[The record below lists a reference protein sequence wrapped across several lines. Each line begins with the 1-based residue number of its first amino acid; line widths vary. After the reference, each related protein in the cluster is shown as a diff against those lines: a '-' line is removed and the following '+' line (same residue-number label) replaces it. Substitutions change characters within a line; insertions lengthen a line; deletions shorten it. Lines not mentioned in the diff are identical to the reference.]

1 MFRLAV
7 RNLARN
13 GWRSTLTAAGIAVA
27 VALLVWSNGMMG
39 GMLTMMVRGATGVQI
54 GQAQIHNEAYAER
67 PGLYRGFDLTD
78 DLLVA
83 VEGVDGVQAASPRV
97 HVYGLL
103 GHETTSQIVGF
114 VGVDPTREAATTLV
128 DDAITEGRWLA
139 AEREPYPAPR
149 EIVIGTKLAELLE
162 VGVGA
167 ELVVFLQAADGSL
180 GNDLLKVVGIVDT
193 GNTAVDRTQVFLPLD
208 DAQYLAAMEGR
219 VHEIAL
225 ALDDVSDTAPTV
237 AAIQAAVDGVDGVPP
252 SGDDHLL
259 VRSWAEVIPE
269 MYQMV
274 EYSRSSNWVIYMIIF
289 TIAALGVLNA
299 QRMSALERRREF
311 GVLLSIG
318 LSPPR
323 LGAMLVM
330 ETVLLTALGAAAGA
344 AIGLSLNLWFR
355 THGLDLAALS
365 SGGSFEIFGVAF
377 GDRIYFDWTAAD
389 VLTPTGLIIGISLL
403 CGLWPAWWGMR
414 LNAIQ
419 AVAGRT

>member
-1 MFRLAV
+1 MFRLAL

-13 GWRSTLTAAGIAVA
+13 GWRSGLTAAGIAVA

-39 GMLTMMVRGATGVQI
+39 GMLGMMVRGATAVQT
-54 GQAQIHNEAYAER
+54 GQAQIHTEAYAER

-78 DLLVA
+78 ELLAA
-83 VEGVDGVQAASPRV
+83 VEGVEGVQAASPRV

-103 GHETTSQIVGF
+103 GHEETSQIVGF
-114 VGVDPTREAATTLV
+114 VGVDPTREAAVTLV
-128 DDAITEGRWLA
+128 DDAIVEGRWLSA
-139 AEREPYPAPR
+139 SPEPYPAPR
-149 EIVIGTKLAELLE
+149 EIVIGEQLARLLD
-162 VGVGA
+162 VGVDA

-193 GNTAVDRTQVFLPLD
+193 GNTAVDRGQVFLPLD
-208 DAQYLAAMEGR
+208 DAQYLAAMDGR
-219 VHEIAL
+219 AHEIAL
-225 ALDDVSDTAPTV
+225 ALTDLDDTAPVV
-237 AAIQAAVDGVDGVPP
+237 AQVQTAIDGVAGLPP
-252 SGDDHLL
+252 TGEEHLL
-259 VRSWAEVIPE
+259 VRGWADVIPE

-274 EYSRSSNWVIYMIIF
+274 QYSRSSNWVIYVIIF

-318 LSPPR
+318 LAPPR

-330 ETVLLTALGAAAGA
+330 ETVMLTALGALAGA
-344 AIGLSLNLWFR
+344 AIGLSLNLWFH
-355 THGLDLAALS
+355 THGLDLAAIS
-365 SGGSFEIFGVAF
+365 AGGSFEVFGVAF
-377 GDRIYFDWTAAD
+377 DDRIFFEWTAGD
-389 VLTPTGLIIGISLL
+389 VLIPTSMIVGISLL
-403 CGLWPAWWGMR
+403 CGLWPAVWGMR